1 MQRPFPIDP
10 QLTAVAIAYRNT
22 KLIADEVLPRVPVK
36 SPAFKW
42 LEYDFSERFTLPNTR
57 VGRTSQPNQVE
68 FSAIEK
74 ESSVTDYGLDS
85 PVPQDDV
92 DSAIT
97 GYDPLGHATEATT
110 DLILL
115 DREVR
120 AANVLFNGDNYNNK
134 TTLTTAEQWN
144 DPTSDPIKLITDAFD
159 SMIQRPNIGTLGR
172 RVATIL
178 RRHPKI
184 VAAYH
189 GNSGESG
196 LVPLG
201 FLADLLELEA
211 IYVGDAFLNSA
222 KPGKSPKLLRAWGDK
237 AAFIVR
243 NKLAN
248 TKGGVT
254 FGYTAQFKDRVS
266 GSINDPDIG
275 LRGGQRVRVGESVKE
290 IVVAKDAGYLFENV
304 ISPNS

>member
-1 MQRPFPIDP
+1 MQRPFPVEP
-10 QLTAVAIAYRNT
+10 QLTAIAIAYRNN
-22 KLIADEVLPRVPVK
+22 KLIADEVLPRVPV
-36 SPAFKW
+36 SSTSFKW
-42 LEYDFSERFTLPNTR
+42 LEFDFSERFTLPNTK

-68 FSAIEK
+68 FSAKEK
-74 ESSVTDYGLDS
+74 ESSVEDWGLDS
-85 PVPQDDV
+85 PVPQDDI
-92 DSAIT
+92 DTAIT
-97 GYDPLGHATEATT
+97 GYNPLGHAVEATT

-120 AANVLFNGDNYNNK
+120 AANLLFNGANYNNK
-134 TTLTTAEQWN
+134 QTLTTAKQWN
-144 DPTSDPIKLITDAFD
+144 DPNNDPVKSITDAFD

-172 RVATIL
+172 RVATVL

-189 GNSGESG
+189 GNAGESG

-201 FLADLLELEA
+201 FLADLLELDA

-222 KPGKSPKLLRAWGDK
+222 KPGKPPVLLRAWGNK
-237 AAFIVR
+237 ASFTVR

-248 TKGGVT
+248 TKGGIT

-266 GSINDPDIG
+266 GSIADPDIG

-290 IVVAKDAGYLFENV
+290 IVVSKDAGYLFENV
-304 ISPNS
+304 IPADL

>member
-1 MQRPFPIDP
+1 MQRPFPVEP
-10 QLTAVAIAYRNT
+10 QLTAIAIAYRNT
-22 KLIADEVLPRVPVK
+22 KFIADEVLPRVPV
-36 SPAFKW
+36 SSTSFKW
-42 LEYDFSERFTLPNTR
+42 LEFDFSERFTLPNTK

-68 FSAIEK
+68 FSAKEK
-74 ESSVTDYGLDS
+74 ESSVEDWGLDS
-85 PVPQDDV
+85 PVPQDDI
-92 DSAIT
+92 DTAIT
-97 GYDPLGHATEATT
+97 GYNPLGHAVEATT

-120 AANVLFNGDNYNNK
+120 AANLLFNGANYNNK
-134 TTLTTAEQWN
+134 QTLTTAKQWN
-144 DPTSDPIKLITDAFD
+144 DPNNDPVKSITDAFD

-172 RVATIL
+172 RVATVL

-189 GNSGESG
+189 GNAGESG

-201 FLADLLELEA
+201 FLADLLELDA

-222 KPGKSPKLLRAWGDK
+222 KPGKPPVLLRAWGNK
-237 AAFIVR
+237 ASFTVR

-248 TKGGVT
+248 TKGGIT

-266 GSINDPDIG
+266 GSIADPDIG

-290 IVVAKDAGYLFENV
+290 IVVSKDAGYLFENV
-304 ISPNS
+304 IPADL

>member
-1 MQRPFPIDP
+1 MQRPFPVDP
-10 QLTAVAIAYRNT
+10 QLTAITIAYRNT
-22 KLIADEVLPRVPVK
+22 KLIADEVLPRVPV
-36 SPAFKW
+36 SSTSFKW
-42 LEYDFSERFTLPNTR
+42 LEFDFSERFTLPNTK

-68 FSAIEK
+68 FSAKEK
-74 ESSVTDYGLDS
+74 ESSVEDWGLDS
-85 PVPQDDV
+85 PVPQDDI
-92 DSAIT
+92 DTAIT
-97 GYDPLGHATEATT
+97 GYNPLGHAVEATT

-120 AANVLFNGDNYNNK
+120 AANLLFNGANYNNK
-134 TTLTTAEQWN
+134 QTLTSAEQWN
-144 DPTSDPIKLITDAFD
+144 DPNNNPVESITDAFD
-159 SMIQRPNIGTLGR
+159 SMIQRPTIGTLGR
-172 RVATIL
+172 RVATVL

-189 GNSGESG
+189 GNAGESG
-196 LVPLG
+196 LVPLE
-201 FLADLLELEA
+201 FLADLLELDA

-222 KPGKSPKLLRAWGDK
+222 KPGKSPVLLRAWGNK
-237 AAFIVR
+237 ASFTVR

-248 TKGGVT
+248 TKGGIT

-266 GSINDPDIG
+266 GSIADPDIG

-304 ISPNS
+304 IPANL

>member
-1 MQRPFPIDP
+1 MQRPFPVEP
-10 QLTAVAIAYRNT
+10 QLTAIAIAYRNN
-22 KLIADEVLPRVPVK
+22 KLIAEEVLPRVPV
-36 SPAFKW
+36 SSTSFKW
-42 LEYDFSERFTLPNTR
+42 LEYDFSERFTLPNTK

-68 FSAIEK
+68 FSAKEK
-74 ESSVTDYGLDS
+74 ESSVEDHGLDS
-85 PVPQDDV
+85 PVPQDDI
-92 DSAIT
+92 DTAIT
-97 GYDPLGHATEATT
+97 GYNPLGHAVEATT

-120 AANVLFNGDNYNNK
+120 AANILFNGNNYNYK
-134 TTLTTAEQWN
+134 KTLTTAEQW
-144 DPTSDPIKLITDAFD
+144 SDPDSDPVALLTDAFD
-159 SMIQRPNIGTLGR
+159 SMVVRPNIGTLGR
-172 RVATIL
+172 RVATML

-211 IYVGDAFLNSA
+211 IYVGDVFLNSA
-222 KPGKSPKLLRAWGDK
+222 KPGKAPALLRAWGNK
-237 AAFIVR
+237 ASFTVR
-243 NKLAN
+243 NKLAT

-254 FGYTAQFKDRVS
+254 FGFTAQFKDRVS
-266 GSINDPDIG
+266 GSIPDPDIG

-290 IVVAKDAGYLFENV
+290 LVVAKDAGYLFENV
-304 ISPNS
+304 IPANS